1 MLRWVF
7 DLVVCDSGGRVGARG
22 RIQTVCWSEETANT
36 VIEPIWSAAV
46 GLWLV
51 SAVLYTIYLVRALQ
65 ARKYIVALKWNARE
79 QDVMLSQ
86 LEYADLEERARER
99 RESERER
106 SRKIVDL

>member
-86 LEYADLEERARER
+86 LEYTKPGEGVR
-99 RESERER
+99 REEKARER